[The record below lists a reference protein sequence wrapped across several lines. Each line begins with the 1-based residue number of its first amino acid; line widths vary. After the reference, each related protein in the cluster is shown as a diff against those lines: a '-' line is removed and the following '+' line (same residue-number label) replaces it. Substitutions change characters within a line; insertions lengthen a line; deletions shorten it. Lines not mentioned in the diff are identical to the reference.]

1 MQEYDRIEV
10 SEGIYF
16 NKTNDPKKWDICHY
30 WYFLEEDV
38 IYEPHLCNG
47 WHDLLQNVINFNNVF
62 IVSIKVSNYRIYFWY
77 MSKDDATTI
86 MKSCTLEKKK
96 VDSWPTSFTRLH
108 ILPFHIAYYIIQLLL
123 IYIQICIR

>member
-96 VDSWPTSFTRLH
+96 K
-108 ILPFHIAYYIIQLLL
+108 
-123 IYIQICIR
+123 